1 MPNNYGGYFGAFA
14 PTTNVWDTTELEK
27 VEVTKPEFK
36 ELLIRLYQNL
46 NLMSEVLNIK
56 DSGYYYETEF
66 VNGQQ
71 FFPNPILNSGTSTGP
86 TPRQVFRMTIDFGA
100 LPNAGTAVVAHGI
113 PVNSATTVTRI
124 YGAAS
129 DTTNLKYIPIPYSSA
144 SNDNI
149 ELYADSTNVYIITN
163 SASWITYTTT
173 YVIIEY
179 LKQ

>member
-14 PTTNVWDTTELEK
+14 PTTNVWDTAELQSTD
-27 VEVTKPEFK
+27 VTKPEFK

-56 DSGYYYETEF
+56 DSGYYYTTEF

-71 FFPNPILNSGTSTGP
+71 FFPNPILNSGTSSYP
-86 TPRQVFRMTIDFGA
+86 SSRQVFRMTIDFGP
-100 LPNAGTAVVAHGI
+100 LPNTGVIAVPHGI
-113 PVNSATTVTRI
+113 PVNTNTTVTRM
-124 YGAAS
+124 YAAAS
-129 DTTNLKYIPIPYSSA
+129 NVVSFAYIPIPYASA
-144 SNDNI
+144 TNNNV
-149 ELYADSTNVYIITN
+149 ELYMDATNVYIKTN
-163 SASWITYTTT
+163 SNWSAYTVT